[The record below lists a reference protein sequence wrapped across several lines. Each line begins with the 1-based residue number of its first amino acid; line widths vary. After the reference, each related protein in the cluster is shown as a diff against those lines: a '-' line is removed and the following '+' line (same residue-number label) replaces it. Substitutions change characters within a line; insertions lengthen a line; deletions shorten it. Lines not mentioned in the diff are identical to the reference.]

1 MSLPRATVWV
11 FPLIGCDEDSAGPAL
26 VCADGVLSPIITPG
40 RMCEICCSNLRI
52 SCERASILAFC
63 SSIFFVRASSRAAS
77 DVLTGSGEG
86 VCAEAVE
93 SNKPQEKTAAQ
104 NIAASFMVPNVGIS
118 SFVWQAVRLQMRS
131 LPFQHLLLNFFM
143 PERIQKPVEPAPW
156 GPKQGDGGGP
166 RSPDVSRPDTKDLLK
181 KMRKV
186 DPNQSKRYR
195 QRTGQ

>member
-1 MSLPRATVWV
+1 VTIQA
-11 FPLIGCDEDSAGPAL
+11 
-26 VCADGVLSPIITPG
+26 ITPVV
-40 RMCEICCSNLRI
+40 
-52 SCERASILAFC
+52 AH
-63 SSIFFVRASSRAAS
+63 FFVIRH
-77 DVLTGSGEG
+77 
-86 VCAEAVE
+86 
-93 SNKPQEKTAAQ
+93 
-104 NIAASFMVPNVGIS
+104 S
-118 SFVWQAVRLQMRS
+118 SFVPRHSLCS